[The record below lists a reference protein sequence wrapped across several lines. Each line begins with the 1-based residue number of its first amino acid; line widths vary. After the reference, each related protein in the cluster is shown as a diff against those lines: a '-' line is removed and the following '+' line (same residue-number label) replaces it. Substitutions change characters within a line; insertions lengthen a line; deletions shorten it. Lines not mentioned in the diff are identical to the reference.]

1 MFRSFRSKDLLFSS
15 FLILSNSLFSGTTGK
30 VSGVVISSDTK
41 VPLIGV
47 NIVLANTSLGTVT
60 DSLGTFALLNI
71 PPVDYSIH
79 ESMIGYANFTLE
91 DVIIKIDQTAIVEIF
106 LTQRSIE
113 MEKVTVEATRPII
126 IHDISNSQINI
137 TSDEI
142 TDLPFDDIS
151 DVLGLQAGI

>member
-30 VSGVVISSDTK
+30 VSGVVISSETK

-47 NIVLANTSLGTVT
+47 NVVLANTSLGTVT

-71 PPVDYSIH
+71 PPGDYSIQA
-79 ESMIGYANFTLE
+79 SMIGYADFILE
-91 DVIIKIDQTAIVEIF
+91 DVIIKIDQTSIVDIF

-113 MEKVTVEATRPII
+113 MERSLSRQP
-126 IHDISNSQINI
+126 DQLSYMISLIARSILHLMRSLTFLSMI
-137 TSDEI
+137 Y
-142 TDLPFDDIS
+142 LMC
-151 DVLGLQAGI
+151 